1 MPTASAPTPILASN
15 IRAPL
20 GTPDPTMVQ
29 SPAPR
34 STPAFMLDTATD
46 DVFNSMDA
54 TQLRQFIHD
63 ARPSSVT
70 IFGATTPSVNLL
82 PSFASFSSSS
92 TPEMDQFLR
101 SISSVGMVTHLGS
114 LDFLDFLDSQGS
126 FDSVFGQNPVMIRV
140 SKRAVGT

>member
-20 GTPDPTMVQ
+20 GTPDPTLVQ
-29 SPAPR
+29 TPAPR
-34 STPAFMLDTATD
+34 STPVFMLDNTAD
-46 DVFNSMDA
+46 DVLNSMDT
-54 TQLRQFIHD
+54 TQLRKFIHD
-63 ARPSSVT
+63 ARQSSVT
-70 IFGATTPSVNLL
+70 VFGATTPSVNLL
-82 PSFASFSSSS
+82 PSFASFPSSS

-101 SISSVGMVTHLGS
+101 SISSFGMVTHLGS
-114 LDFLDFLDSQGS
+114 LDFLDSQGS